1 MAQDPFGSTFA
12 GVRTL
17 STIAVAWALTVMAI
31 AAPPTDLPPEAARL
45 EQDETPVRFDGEV
58 VIRAT
63 LRNARD
69 LMLINQL
76 SDDPWSHAPGIGA
89 PSDWR
94 VKRDALPTLRAAG
107 VPFEIFIDD
116 IQGLID
122 SERERLAQPQEGLA
136 WFSDFKNLAAINARL
151 DELVA
156 LRPDL
161 CTIVQAGSSIQGRPI
176 KGIRIS
182 RHPAGTPMPAF
193 LFTATL
199 HAREWAV
206 PMTAMWFAERL
217 VEDDGFDSRIAAI
230 VDSSEVFIFPVMNP
244 DGYEYS
250 WTTSRLWRKNRR
262 LNSGGSYGVDLNR
275 NWATGFGGS
284 GSSGSQSSETYRGTA
299 AFSEPETA
307 GLRDFVNARLNIAGH
322 IDLHSYSQIIMWPYS
337 YTSALPP
344 ESATYTRVSTA
355 MGNALKAV
363 NNRTYTVGNSWAV
376 YGATAGC
383 IEDWT
388 STTTGG
394 MGWCTEVRDTGSY
407 GFIMPASEILPNA
420 RENMAS
426 ATTMME
432 ELLKASTITL
442 VSGPGSTTPADAT
455 APVKV
460 TVTANC
466 GSLIASS
473 PVRLKWKV
481 DGGTAQTANMTL
493 ASGQW
498 GASLP
503 ATACDST
510 LTWWVEAETNFTITR
525 WPANT
530 PVSVR
535 STQTD
540 VCGVEGDLDG
550 DGVVGASDIAVL
562 LLDFGACPGC
572 PSDLDGSGTVD
583 AGDIA
588 FLLLLFS

>member
-1 MAQDPFGSTFA
+1 MP
-12 GVRTL
+12 TL
-17 STIAVAWALTVMAI
+17 AV
-31 AAPPTDLPPEAARL
+31 PPVDLPVEAPLAP
-45 EQDETPVRFDGEV
+45 DEEPITRYDEEV

-69 LMLINQL
+69 LMLMNQL
-76 SDDPWSHAPGIGA
+76 SEDPWSHAPGVGA

-94 VKRDALPTLRAAG
+94 LKRDALPTLRSAG
-107 VPFEIFIDD
+107 VPFEI
-116 IQGLID
+116 LIAD
-122 SERERLAQPQEGLA
+122 LESLVQVERDRLAQPQEA
-136 WFSDFKNLAAINARL
+136 ADWFADFKNLAAINARL
-151 DELVA
+151 DALVA
-156 LRPDL
+156 LRPDI
-161 CTIVQAGSSIQGRPI
+161 CSIVQAGSSIQGRPI
-176 KGIRIS
+176 KGVRIS
-182 RHPAGTPMPAF
+182 KHPVGTPMPAF

-206 PMTAMWFAERL
+206 PMTAMWFADRL
-217 VEDDGFDSRIAAI
+217 VEDYGTDSRLTAI

-275 NWATGFGGS
+275 NWATGFGGA
-284 GSSGSQSSETYRGTA
+284 GSSGTQSSETYRGTA

-337 YTSALPP
+337 YTSAMPP
-344 ESATYTRVSTA
+344 ESATYTRVSAA

-407 GFIMPASEILPNA
+407 GFVMPASEILPNA

-426 ATTMME
+426 ATVMME

-442 VSGPGSTTPADAT
+442 ATGPGATTPADA
-455 APVKV
+455 AAQVKV
-460 TVTANC
+460 SVTANC
-466 GSLIASS
+466 GSLIAAN

-481 DGGTAQTANMTL
+481 DGGAAQTANMTL

-498 GASLP
+498 GANLP
-503 ATACDST
+503 ATACGST
-510 LTWWVEAETNFTITR
+510 LTWWVEAETNFTVTR

-535 STQTD
+535 TTQTD
-540 VCGVEGDLDG
+540 ACGIEGDLDG
-550 DGVVGASDIAVL
+550 DGSVGASDIGIV
-562 LLDFGACPGC
+562 LLDFGPCAGC
-572 PSDLDGSGTVD
+572 TSDLDGSGTVD

-588 FLLLLFS
+588 LLLLLFT

>member
-1 MAQDPFGSTFA
+1 M
-12 GVRTL
+12 
-17 STIAVAWALTVMAI
+17 AVACSLAALVH
-31 AAPPTDLPPEAARL
+31 AAPPVDLPPEVPLAVDA
-45 EQDETPVRFDGEV
+45 EPVVRFDDEV

-94 VKRDALPTLRAAG
+94 VKREALPTLRAAG

-116 IQGLID
+116 IQGLVD
-122 SERERLAQPQEGLA
+122 AERERLAQPQEGLA

-182 RHPAGTPMPAF
+182 KHPAGSPMPAF

-206 PMTAMWFAERL
+206 PMTAMWFADRL
-217 VEDDGFDSRIAAI
+217 VEDYGLDARLTAI

-284 GSSGSQSSETYRGTA
+284 GSSGTQSSDTYRGTA

-344 ESATYTRVSTA
+344 ESATYSRVSTA

-363 NNRTYTVGNSWAV
+363 NNRTYTVGNSWQV

-407 GFIMPASEILPNA
+407 GFIMPTNEILPNA

-426 ATTMME
+426 ATVMME

-442 VSGPGSTTPADAT
+442 VTGPGATTPADAAT
-455 APVKV
+455 PVKV

-473 PVRLKWKV
+473 PVRLKWKR
-481 DGGTAQTANMTL
+481 DGGATQTVAMTL

-503 ATACDST
+503 ASGCDSL
-510 LTWWVEAETNFTITR
+510 LTWWIEAETNFTVTR

-535 STQTD
+535 DTQTAACA
-540 VCGVEGDLDG
+540 VQGDLDG
-550 DGVVGASDIAVL
+550 DGTVGASDLSFL
-562 LLDFGACPGC
+562 LLDFGACAGC
-572 PSDLDGSGTVD
+572 PSDVDGSGTVD
-583 AGDIA
+583 SGDIS